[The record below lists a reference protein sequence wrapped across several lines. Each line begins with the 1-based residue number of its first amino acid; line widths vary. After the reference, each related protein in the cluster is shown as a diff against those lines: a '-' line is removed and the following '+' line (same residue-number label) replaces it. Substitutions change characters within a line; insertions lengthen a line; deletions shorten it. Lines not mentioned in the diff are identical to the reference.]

1 MADQK
6 NSKIKRQFDKWVR
19 KELKEESSPVTERV
33 IKKALSSVGIKISSI
48 FDEKEALKVRLYVS
62 ELILK
67 RSQCKVATYDEYR
80 AVILN
85 LMNFAEFL
93 EGKDSTAQDEKK
105 SNKNNTAQE
114 EKKTGQN
121 NAVPEGRDKLKDSL
135 TVAYYLSRVNDVAI
149 KELGY
154 KTQRAAFEG
163 LALIFGQKTATIKN
177 MRDEFDPYFD
187 NGRAGWYQREISP
200 SRKEILDYYANV
212 SVEEL
217 STTVKTIVEL
227 YTPKAKKE
235 TASGDHKKIKITSG
249 GMKEI
254 KSGKKR

>member
-80 AVILN
+80 AVIFN

-114 EKKTGQN
+114 EKKT
-121 NAVPEGRDKLKDSL
+121 DK
-135 TVAYYLSRVNDVAI
+135 TMP
-149 KELGY
+149 
-154 KTQRAAFEG
+154 F
-163 LALIFGQKTATIKN
+163 
-177 MRDEFDPYFD
+177 
-187 NGRAGWYQREISP
+187 QRE
-200 SRKEILDYYANV
+200 EIN
-212 SVEEL
+212 
-217 STTVKTIVEL
+217 
-227 YTPKAKKE
+227 
-235 TASGDHKKIKITSG
+235 
-249 GMKEI
+249 
-254 KSGKKR
+254 